1 MIPEFPNFKK
11 LELSDKEAVEKF
23 TQKYPPYSDFNF
35 VSIWSWNVDGE
46 MKISQ
51 LNGNLVVRFIDYI
64 TNEPF
69 YSFLGDNTTNETA
82 ETLLELSRREGITL
96 QLKLMPEDSIK
107 GLNDQKFKIVESR
120 DNFDYVYSLSSL
132 YECNGKA
139 YEKQRLRVN
148 GFCKKY
154 SGIEVRLLSLESAKH
169 QIIELS
175 EKWRMGK
182 QGRENEVELKKE
194 SDSIKRI
201 FYFVDKNLFSICI
214 FHNENLIAY
223 SIVEVLGNGYALL
236 HFWKAD
242 TSFVGIYSYLM
253 RQNSHILLEQ
263 FNIKHLNFEQD
274 LGKESLRASKNEFRP
289 ALFLKKYFIASI
301 AGLQVP
307 TCRS

>member
-139 YEKQRLRVN
+139 YEKQRLLVN
-148 GFCKKY
+148 RFCKKY
-154 SGIEVRLLSLESAKH
+154 SGIEVRLLPLGMGANGKSRISRLAGVFSAGTAGSNSAAAA
-169 QIIELS
+169 LPVTPGLTPVAFTV
-175 EKWRMGK
+175 MACVTP
-182 QGRENEVELKKE
+182 GR
-194 SDSIKRI
+194 
-201 FYFVDKNLFSICI
+201 
-214 FHNENLIAY
+214 
-223 SIVEVLGNGYALL
+223 
-236 HFWKAD
+236 
-242 TSFVGIYSYLM
+242 
-253 RQNSHILLEQ
+253 
-263 FNIKHLNFEQD
+263 
-274 LGKESLRASKNEFRP
+274 
-289 ALFLKKYFIASI
+289 
-301 AGLQVP
+301 
-307 TCRS
+307 